1 MSAPFVA
8 TSRLSNIIQMIGL
21 SQQSGILRVVRV
33 SGSAREVGQIRFTRG
48 EPVSALLG
56 PLVGPGALNVL
67 SNWGECSYAF
77 DETGADDPLADLAA
91 LSADSG
97 ISTTS
102 GSWPTY
108 QYPGSNPASG
118 APSSPSAFPPIPGSF
133 ESPALSYPTPGA
145 MPSVTPDLLSHTT
158 GQALPPNAWSGS
170 FPSQMQSAAAY
181 YPAAFSGS
189 MPSAPA
195 TTLPALTGGALP
207 PQVLAAIPA
216 RSATADHPEQLPL
229 DRHERMLLLLVDG
242 QRTVA
247 DLMRLTR
254 RSEWEVYNVLRH
266 LQLLGL
272 IGLTMP

>member
-1 MSAPFVA
+1 
-8 TSRLSNIIQMIGL
+8 
-21 SQQSGILRVVRV
+21 
-33 SGSAREVGQIRFTRG
+33 
-48 EPVSALLG
+48 
-56 PLVGPGALNVL
+56 
-67 SNWGECSYAF
+67 
-77 DETGADDPLADLAA
+77 
-91 LSADSG
+91 
-97 ISTTS
+97 
-102 GSWPTY
+102 
-108 QYPGSNPASG
+108 
-118 APSSPSAFPPIPGSF
+118 
-133 ESPALSYPTPGA
+133 
-145 MPSVTPDLLSHTT
+145 
-158 GQALPPNAWSGS
+158 
-170 FPSQMQSAAAY
+170 MQSAAAY